1 MLGKLLKYEFK
12 ITGRTLL
19 PIYAALLAITLL
31 VKFVYKPHGIIMLPD
46 GGTGIL
52 YAVIYLAY
60 GCIISATGIITV
72 VLLIQ
77 RFYKN
82 LLRDEGY
89 LMNTLPVPVSKNI
102 AAKLIV
108 AIFWSVMALLAGA
121 LSVAIIAA
129 NWQDIPEILSD
140 LSVVIRN
147 ISDEVGLHWIL
158 YCLEILLL
166 ALAAIGTSILC
177 VYLALAIGHIANS
190 HKIACSVAAYIGL
203 SVVNS
208 AISNSAINLL
218 IRSEK
223 LIDLIRAIAGTSE
236 IAAWHI
242 SFLSSLAFALIFFV
256 AYFLLTNYV
265 LKRHLNLE

>member
-19 PIYAALLAITLL
+19 PIYGALLAITLL
-31 VKFVYKPHGIIMLPD
+31 VKFVYTPHSIIMLPD
-46 GGTGIL
+46 GGASIL

-60 GCIISATGIITV
+60 GCIISATGIVTV

-89 LMNTLPVPVSKNI
+89 LMNTLPVSVSKNI
-102 AAKLIV
+102 AAKLIT
-108 AIFWSVMALLAGA
+108 ATFWSVMALLAGS
-121 LSVAIIAA
+121 LSVLLIAA

-140 LSVVIRN
+140 LSVAIRN
-147 ISDEVGLHWIL
+147 ISDEVGLHWLL

-166 ALAAIGTSILC
+166 TLVAIGTSILG
-177 VYLALAIGHIANS
+177 VYLALAIGHMANS
-190 HKIACSVAAYIGL
+190 HKISCSVAAYIGL
-203 SVVNS
+203 SVVSS
-208 AISNSAINLL
+208 AIDNSVINLL
-218 IRSEK
+218 IHSDRLSSLFRS
-223 LIDLIRAIAGTSE
+223 LVGTSE

-242 SFLSSLAFALIFFV
+242 AILSFLAFALIFFI
-256 AYFLLTNYV
+256 AYFLLTSYV
-265 LKRHLNLE
+265 MKRHLNLE